1 MRSSRLVLLFVFFVW
16 LTILMAVLLTEP
28 KYDLLNELGI
38 IGTSDFAMVEKVTYY
53 SGPDLSTYDKRYSK
67 EDIVRKHINEHISR
81 YSNLDVEL
89 VLAMAYKESSYNP
102 NAKNGDHYGLLQI
115 NPKWHKDRM
124 ARLGVD
130 DLYNLS
136 GNLLVG
142 MDYLSELID
151 ICGGRIELAL
161 MSYNMGCT
169 KAKQLYD
176 SGVVSKY
183 AKSILSMR
191 EELK

>member
-1 MRSSRLVLLFVFFVW
+1 MKFNRLVLLFMFFIWMLILISV
-16 LTILMAVLLTEP
+16 LTVRPTNNLLS
-28 KYDLLNELGI
+28 ELGT
-38 IGTSDFAMVEKVTYY
+38 IGTSDFTMVKKVTYY
-53 SGPDLSTYDKRYSK
+53 SGTDLSTYGKRYSK
-67 EDIVRKHINEHISR
+67 EDIVRKHINEHISL

-102 NAKNGDHYGLLQI
+102 NAQNGNHYGLLQI

-124 ARLGVD
+124 ERLKVD
-130 DLYNLS
+130 DLYDPS
-136 GNLLVG
+136 GNILVG

-151 ICGGRIELAL
+151 VCGGRIDQAL
-161 MSYNMGCT
+161 MSYNMGCS

-176 SGVVSKY
+176 SGIVSNY
-183 AKSILSMR
+183 AQSILRMR